1 MESIYDCFKLNND
14 MKIPCVGFG
23 TYKAAEGNNVEVLK
37 TAIEAGYRYFDTA
50 SFYQTEDFL
59 GQAIRESNL
68 PREDFFLV
76 SKMWK
81 DEMGYQQTKDA
92 LEKSLKRL
100 GTDYLDIYLIHWPR
114 PSADCEN
121 WKELDLETWRA
132 MEELQKEGKIRGL
145 GLSNFLPHHIKN
157 ILENGTV
164 KPVVNQLELHPG
176 YMQQAAVRMAA
187 NKCGLPVSAL
197 DLMIAG
203 DLLGQCVASSYAARS
218 TQVPYLGVYGAC
230 SPMIEGL
237 LLAGCMI
244 DGGYAQRVCAA
255 ASSHFCTAERQYRF
269 PLAYGG
275 QRTPTAQ
282 WTATAAGAC
291 IVSHADVQA
300 SVRLTHA
307 CFGKICDLG
316 VTDANNMGAA
326 MAPAAYNTIRT
337 LLSDTGT
344 HPGDYD
350 VIYTGDLGRVGSR
363 LLCTMAQDDSIV
375 LADKHQDCGI
385 LLFSE
390 KQDVH
395 AGGSGC
401 GCVASVLCAHI
412 LPKLAAGEL
421 RRVIVAATGALMSPT
436 SVQQGES
443 IPGICHAAVLEHVGK
458 GES

>member
-176 YMQQAAVRMAA
+176 YMQQAAVQYCKEHGIQMQAWSPIGRRRILED
-187 NKCGLPVSAL
+187 GLIL
-197 DLMIAG
+197 
-203 DLLGQCVASSYAARS
+203 
-218 TQVPYLGVYGAC
+218 
-230 SPMIEGL
+230 E
-237 LLAGCMI
+237 LAGK
-244 DGGYAQRVCAA
+244 YQVSPAQLCL
-255 ASSHFCTAERQYRF
+255 RF
-269 PLAYGG
+269 
-275 QRTPTAQ
+275 
-282 WTATAAGAC
+282 
-291 IVSHADVQA
+291 
-300 SVRLTHA
+300 
-307 CFGKICDLG
+307 
-316 VTDANNMGAA
+316 
-326 MAPAAYNTIRT
+326 
-337 LLSDTGT
+337 LLQNDII
-344 HPGDYD
+344 P
-350 VIYTGDLGRVGSR
+350 
-363 LLCTMAQDDSIV
+363 
-375 LADKHQDCGI
+375 
-385 LLFSE
+385 
-390 KQDVH
+390 
-395 AGGSGC
+395 
-401 GCVASVLCAHI
+401 
-412 LPKLAAGEL
+412 LPKSSSL
-421 RRVIVAATGALMSPT
+421 IS
-436 SVQQGES
+436 
-443 IPGICHAAVLEHVGK
+443 K
-458 GES
+458 

>member
-1 MESIYDCFKLNND
+1 MESIYDCFKLNNG

-23 TYKAAEGNNVEVLK
+23 TYKAAERNNVEVLK

-176 YMQQAAVRMAA
+176 YMQ
-187 NKCGLPVSAL
+187 
-197 DLMIAG
+197 
-203 DLLGQCVASSYAARS
+203 
-218 TQVPYLGVYGAC
+218 
-230 SPMIEGL
+230 
-237 LLAGCMI
+237 
-244 DGGYAQRVCAA
+244 
-255 ASSHFCTAERQYRF
+255 
-269 PLAYGG
+269 
-275 QRTPTAQ
+275 
-282 WTATAAGAC
+282 
-291 IVSHADVQA
+291 
-300 SVRLTHA
+300 
-307 CFGKICDLG
+307 
-316 VTDANNMGAA
+316 
-326 MAPAAYNTIRT
+326 
-337 LLSDTGT
+337 
-344 HPGDYD
+344 
-350 VIYTGDLGRVGSR
+350 
-363 LLCTMAQDDSIV
+363 
-375 LADKHQDCGI
+375 
-385 LLFSE
+385 
-390 KQDVH
+390 
-395 AGGSGC
+395 
-401 GCVASVLCAHI
+401 
-412 LPKLAAGEL
+412 
-421 RRVIVAATGALMSPT
+421 
-436 SVQQGES
+436 
-443 IPGICHAAVLEHVGK
+443 
-458 GES
+458 

>member
-23 TYKAAEGNNVEVLK
+23 TYKAAEGNNVEILK
-37 TAIEAGYRYFDTA
+37 TAIETGYRYFDTA

-176 YMQQAAVRMAA
+176 YMQQAAVQYCKEHGIQMQAWSPIGRRRILED
-187 NKCGLPVSAL
+187 GLIL
-197 DLMIAG
+197 
-203 DLLGQCVASSYAARS
+203 
-218 TQVPYLGVYGAC
+218 
-230 SPMIEGL
+230 E
-237 LLAGCMI
+237 LAGK
-244 DGGYAQRVCAA
+244 YQVSPAQLCLRFLLQNDIIPLPK
-255 ASSHFCTAERQYRF
+255 SSSMERMKQNMDLFHFE
-269 PLAYGG
+269 
-275 QRTPTAQ
+275 
-282 WTATAAGAC
+282 
-291 IVSHADVQA
+291 ISEEDV
-300 SVRLTHA
+300 
-307 CFGKICDLG
+307 
-316 VTDANNMGAA
+316 
-326 MAPAAYNTIRT
+326 
-337 LLSDTGT
+337 
-344 HPGDYD
+344 
-350 VIYTGDLGRVGSR
+350 SR
-363 LLCTMAQDDSIV
+363 LATMPQAGWSGEHPDPELAQKNV
-375 LADKHQDCGI
+375 
-385 LLFSE
+385 
-390 KQDVH
+390 V
-395 AGGSGC
+395 
-401 GCVASVLCAHI
+401 
-412 LPKLAAGEL
+412 
-421 RRVIVAATGALMSPT
+421 
-436 SVQQGES
+436 
-443 IPGICHAAVLEHVGK
+443 
-458 GES
+458 

>member
-23 TYKAAEGNNVEVLK
+23 TYKAAEGNNEEILK

-50 SFYQTEDFL
+50 SFYQTEEFV

-176 YMQQAAVRMAA
+176 YMQQAAVQYCKEHGIQMQAWSPIGRRRILED
-187 NKCGLPVSAL
+187 GLIL
-197 DLMIAG
+197 
-203 DLLGQCVASSYAARS
+203 
-218 TQVPYLGVYGAC
+218 
-230 SPMIEGL
+230 E
-237 LLAGCMI
+237 LAGK
-244 DGGYAQRVCAA
+244 YQVSPAQLCLRFLLQNDIIPLPK
-255 ASSHFCTAERQYRF
+255 SSSMERMKQNMDLFHFE
-269 PLAYGG
+269 
-275 QRTPTAQ
+275 
-282 WTATAAGAC
+282 
-291 IVSHADVQA
+291 ISEEDV
-300 SVRLTHA
+300 
-307 CFGKICDLG
+307 
-316 VTDANNMGAA
+316 
-326 MAPAAYNTIRT
+326 
-337 LLSDTGT
+337 
-344 HPGDYD
+344 
-350 VIYTGDLGRVGSR
+350 SR
-363 LLCTMAQDDSIV
+363 LATMPQAGWSGEHPDPELAQKNV
-375 LADKHQDCGI
+375 
-385 LLFSE
+385 
-390 KQDVH
+390 V
-395 AGGSGC
+395 
-401 GCVASVLCAHI
+401 
-412 LPKLAAGEL
+412 
-421 RRVIVAATGALMSPT
+421 
-436 SVQQGES
+436 
-443 IPGICHAAVLEHVGK
+443 
-458 GES
+458 

>member
-23 TYKAAEGNNVEVLK
+23 TYKAAEENNVEVLK

-68 PREDFFLV
+68 SREDFFLV

-176 YMQQAAVRMAA
+176 YMQQAAVQYCKEHGIQMQAWSPIGRRRILED
-187 NKCGLPVSAL
+187 GLIL
-197 DLMIAG
+197 
-203 DLLGQCVASSYAARS
+203 
-218 TQVPYLGVYGAC
+218 
-230 SPMIEGL
+230 E
-237 LLAGCMI
+237 LAGK
-244 DGGYAQRVCAA
+244 YQVSPAQLCLRFLLQNDIIPLPK
-255 ASSHFCTAERQYRF
+255 SSSMERMKQNMDLFHFE
-269 PLAYGG
+269 
-275 QRTPTAQ
+275 
-282 WTATAAGAC
+282 
-291 IVSHADVQA
+291 ISEEDV
-300 SVRLTHA
+300 
-307 CFGKICDLG
+307 
-316 VTDANNMGAA
+316 
-326 MAPAAYNTIRT
+326 
-337 LLSDTGT
+337 
-344 HPGDYD
+344 
-350 VIYTGDLGRVGSR
+350 SR
-363 LLCTMAQDDSIV
+363 LATMPQAGWSGEHPDPELAQKNV
-375 LADKHQDCGI
+375 
-385 LLFSE
+385 
-390 KQDVH
+390 V
-395 AGGSGC
+395 
-401 GCVASVLCAHI
+401 
-412 LPKLAAGEL
+412 
-421 RRVIVAATGALMSPT
+421 
-436 SVQQGES
+436 
-443 IPGICHAAVLEHVGK
+443 
-458 GES
+458 

>member
-23 TYKAAEGNNVEVLK
+23 TYKAAEGNNVEIFK

-50 SFYQTEDFL
+50 SFYQTEEFV

-176 YMQQAAVRMAA
+176 YMQQAAVQYCKEHGIQMQAWSPIGRRRILED
-187 NKCGLPVSAL
+187 GLIL
-197 DLMIAG
+197 
-203 DLLGQCVASSYAARS
+203 
-218 TQVPYLGVYGAC
+218 
-230 SPMIEGL
+230 E
-237 LLAGCMI
+237 LAGK
-244 DGGYAQRVCAA
+244 YQVSPAQLCL
-255 ASSHFCTAERQYRF
+255 RF
-269 PLAYGG
+269 
-275 QRTPTAQ
+275 
-282 WTATAAGAC
+282 
-291 IVSHADVQA
+291 
-300 SVRLTHA
+300 
-307 CFGKICDLG
+307 
-316 VTDANNMGAA
+316 
-326 MAPAAYNTIRT
+326 
-337 LLSDTGT
+337 LLQNDII
-344 HPGDYD
+344 P
-350 VIYTGDLGRVGSR
+350 
-363 LLCTMAQDDSIV
+363 
-375 LADKHQDCGI
+375 
-385 LLFSE
+385 
-390 KQDVH
+390 
-395 AGGSGC
+395 
-401 GCVASVLCAHI
+401 
-412 LPKLAAGEL
+412 LPKSSSMERMKQNMDLFHFEISEEDVSKLATMPQAGWSGEHPDPEL
-421 RRVIVAATGALMSPT
+421 AQKNVV
-436 SVQQGES
+436 
-443 IPGICHAAVLEHVGK
+443 
-458 GES
+458 

>member
-23 TYKAAEGNNVEVLK
+23 TYKVAERNNVEVLK

-176 YMQQAAVRMAA
+176 YMQQAAVQYCKEHGIQMQAWSPIGRRRILED
-187 NKCGLPVSAL
+187 GLIL
-197 DLMIAG
+197 
-203 DLLGQCVASSYAARS
+203 
-218 TQVPYLGVYGAC
+218 
-230 SPMIEGL
+230 E
-237 LLAGCMI
+237 LAGK
-244 DGGYAQRVCAA
+244 YQVSPAQLCLRFLLQNDIIPLPK
-255 ASSHFCTAERQYRF
+255 SSSMERMKQNMDLFHFE
-269 PLAYGG
+269 
-275 QRTPTAQ
+275 
-282 WTATAAGAC
+282 
-291 IVSHADVQA
+291 ISEEDV
-300 SVRLTHA
+300 
-307 CFGKICDLG
+307 
-316 VTDANNMGAA
+316 
-326 MAPAAYNTIRT
+326 
-337 LLSDTGT
+337 
-344 HPGDYD
+344 
-350 VIYTGDLGRVGSR
+350 SR
-363 LLCTMAQDDSIV
+363 LATMPQAGWSGEHPDPELAQKNV
-375 LADKHQDCGI
+375 
-385 LLFSE
+385 
-390 KQDVH
+390 V
-395 AGGSGC
+395 
-401 GCVASVLCAHI
+401 
-412 LPKLAAGEL
+412 
-421 RRVIVAATGALMSPT
+421 
-436 SVQQGES
+436 
-443 IPGICHAAVLEHVGK
+443 
-458 GES
+458 

>member
-23 TYKAAEGNNVEVLK
+23 TYKAAKGNNVEVLK

-176 YMQQAAVRMAA
+176 YMQQAAVQYCKEHGIQMQAWSPIGRRRILED
-187 NKCGLPVSAL
+187 GLIL
-197 DLMIAG
+197 
-203 DLLGQCVASSYAARS
+203 
-218 TQVPYLGVYGAC
+218 
-230 SPMIEGL
+230 E
-237 LLAGCMI
+237 LAGK
-244 DGGYAQRVCAA
+244 YQVSPAQLCLRFLLQNDIIPLPK
-255 ASSHFCTAERQYRF
+255 SSSMERMKQNMDLFHFE
-269 PLAYGG
+269 
-275 QRTPTAQ
+275 
-282 WTATAAGAC
+282 
-291 IVSHADVQA
+291 ISEEDV
-300 SVRLTHA
+300 
-307 CFGKICDLG
+307 
-316 VTDANNMGAA
+316 
-326 MAPAAYNTIRT
+326 
-337 LLSDTGT
+337 
-344 HPGDYD
+344 
-350 VIYTGDLGRVGSR
+350 SR
-363 LLCTMAQDDSIV
+363 LATMPQAGWSGEHPDPELAQKNV
-375 LADKHQDCGI
+375 
-385 LLFSE
+385 
-390 KQDVH
+390 V
-395 AGGSGC
+395 
-401 GCVASVLCAHI
+401 
-412 LPKLAAGEL
+412 
-421 RRVIVAATGALMSPT
+421 
-436 SVQQGES
+436 
-443 IPGICHAAVLEHVGK
+443 
-458 GES
+458 

>member
-1 MESIYDCFKLNND
+1 MEPRVYKVTRPLQQIFLLQRFFIYASNEPKSVLARDLGDCRDNLRNSRSVFLIVYRKDDLMESIYDCFKLNND

-23 TYKAAEGNNVEVLK
+23 TYKAAGGNNVEVLK

-176 YMQQAAVRMAA
+176 YMQQAAVQYCKEHGIQMQAWSPIGRRRILED
-187 NKCGLPVSAL
+187 GLIL
-197 DLMIAG
+197 
-203 DLLGQCVASSYAARS
+203 
-218 TQVPYLGVYGAC
+218 
-230 SPMIEGL
+230 E
-237 LLAGCMI
+237 LAGK
-244 DGGYAQRVCAA
+244 YQVSPAQLCLRFLLQNDIIPLPK
-255 ASSHFCTAERQYRF
+255 SSSMERMKQNMDLFHFE
-269 PLAYGG
+269 
-275 QRTPTAQ
+275 
-282 WTATAAGAC
+282 
-291 IVSHADVQA
+291 ISEEDV
-300 SVRLTHA
+300 
-307 CFGKICDLG
+307 
-316 VTDANNMGAA
+316 
-326 MAPAAYNTIRT
+326 
-337 LLSDTGT
+337 
-344 HPGDYD
+344 
-350 VIYTGDLGRVGSR
+350 SR
-363 LLCTMAQDDSIV
+363 LATMPQAGWSGEHPDPELAQKNV
-375 LADKHQDCGI
+375 
-385 LLFSE
+385 
-390 KQDVH
+390 V
-395 AGGSGC
+395 
-401 GCVASVLCAHI
+401 
-412 LPKLAAGEL
+412 
-421 RRVIVAATGALMSPT
+421 
-436 SVQQGES
+436 
-443 IPGICHAAVLEHVGK
+443 
-458 GES
+458 

>member
-23 TYKAAEGNNVEVLK
+23 TYKAAEGNNEEVLK

-176 YMQQAAVRMAA
+176 YMQQAAVQYCKEHGIQMQAWSPIGRRRILED
-187 NKCGLPVSAL
+187 GLIL
-197 DLMIAG
+197 
-203 DLLGQCVASSYAARS
+203 
-218 TQVPYLGVYGAC
+218 
-230 SPMIEGL
+230 E
-237 LLAGCMI
+237 LAGKYQVSPVQLCLRFLLQNDI
-244 DGGYAQRVCAA
+244 IPLPK
-255 ASSHFCTAERQYRF
+255 SSSMERMKQNMDLFHFE
-269 PLAYGG
+269 
-275 QRTPTAQ
+275 
-282 WTATAAGAC
+282 
-291 IVSHADVQA
+291 ISEEDV
-300 SVRLTHA
+300 
-307 CFGKICDLG
+307 
-316 VTDANNMGAA
+316 
-326 MAPAAYNTIRT
+326 
-337 LLSDTGT
+337 
-344 HPGDYD
+344 
-350 VIYTGDLGRVGSR
+350 SR
-363 LLCTMAQDDSIV
+363 LATMPQAGWSGEHPDPELAQKNV
-375 LADKHQDCGI
+375 
-385 LLFSE
+385 
-390 KQDVH
+390 V
-395 AGGSGC
+395 
-401 GCVASVLCAHI
+401 
-412 LPKLAAGEL
+412 
-421 RRVIVAATGALMSPT
+421 
-436 SVQQGES
+436 
-443 IPGICHAAVLEHVGK
+443 
-458 GES
+458 

>member
-23 TYKAAEGNNVEVLK
+23 TYKAAEGNNVEILK

-176 YMQQAAVRMAA
+176 YMQQAAVQYCKEHGIQMQAWSPIGR
-187 NKCGLPVSAL
+187 SAL
-197 DLMIAG
+197 LDHPV
-203 DLLGQCVASSYAARS
+203 LLKLSEKYHVSQICIRYALQRGIVPLPKSSAY
-218 TQVPYLGVYGAC
+218 
-230 SPMIEGL
+230 
-237 LLAGCMI
+237 
-244 DGGYAQRVCAA
+244 
-255 ASSHFCTAERQYRF
+255 ERMKQNQDVFDFEISEEDMYRI
-269 PLAYGG
+269 G
-275 QRTPTAQ
+275 
-282 WTATAAGAC
+282 
-291 IVSHADVQA
+291 
-300 SVRLTHA
+300 
-307 CFGKICDLG
+307 
-316 VTDANNMGAA
+316 
-326 MAPAAYNTIRT
+326 TIPQ
-337 LLSDTGT
+337 SGW
-344 HPGDYD
+344 
-350 VIYTGDLGRVGSR
+350 SR
-363 LLCTMAQDDSIV
+363 LHPDGC
-375 LADKHQDCGI
+375 
-385 LLFSE
+385 SE
-390 KQDVH
+390 RTV
-395 AGGSGC
+395 
-401 GCVASVLCAHI
+401 
-412 LPKLAAGEL
+412 
-421 RRVIVAATGALMSPT
+421 
-436 SVQQGES
+436 
-443 IPGICHAAVLEHVGK
+443 
-458 GES
+458 